1 MAAVEQKIRYRHE
14 ALAGDLLVIDST
26 VLEMK
31 EKSIRFRHVMRHA
44 ETGTEV
50 ADTELVGVHFDR
62 VARKSL
68 PFPEA
73 IYQAGLSAS
82 SSGG

>member
-1 MAAVEQKIRYRHE
+1 METYRGIVYPSQ
-14 ALAGDLLVIDST
+14 LD
-26 VLEMK
+26 
-31 EKSIRFRHVMRHA
+31 HVMRHA

-73 IYQAGLSAS
+73 IYQAGQSAS